1 MKTVHKTI
9 DVLEAFLKHESEM
22 GITELARLSRLNI
35 STVYRITSVLVRRGY
50 LSQRQKRGK
59 YSIAPKLLEFSSV
72 IRRQMKIGNVAFP
85 FLNKLHEVTNETVNL
100 AILDGSEAVCIEQIE
115 SSQNLHTMTKVGT
128 RFPLHCTGVG
138 KAFLA
143 YTGEKEVE
151 RYVRNKGL
159 PYRTKNTITEL
170 TKLKEELATI
180 RQEGIAVDNE
190 EFELGIK
197 CIGAPIFDSKG
208 NVVATFIV
216 SGPSVRLN
224 SSRIEEIRLLI
235 KHCSS
240 EISRALG

>member
-1 MKTVHKTI
+1 MKTVNKAI

-59 YSIAPKLLEFSSV
+59 YFIAPKLLEFSNV
-72 IRRQMKIGNVAFP
+72 IRKQMNIGNVAFP
-85 FLNKLHEVTNETVNL
+85 FLDKLHEVTNESINL
-100 AILDGSEAVCIEQIE
+100 AILDGSETVCIEQIE
-115 SSQNLHTMTKVGT
+115 SNQSLRIMTKVGT
-128 RFPLHCTGVG
+128 RFPLYCTGVG
-138 KAFLA
+138 KVFLA
-143 YTGEKEVE
+143 YMGEKEVE
-151 RYVRNKGL
+151 RYVRSKGL
-159 PYRTKNTITEL
+159 PHHTENTITEL

-180 RQEGIAVDNE
+180 RQEGVAVDNE

-197 CIGAPIFDSKG
+197 CIGAPIFDGTG
-208 NVVATFIV
+208 NVVASFIV

-224 SSRIEEIRLLI
+224 SSRIEEIKLLI

>member
-1 MKTVHKTI
+1 MKTVDKTI

-59 YSIAPKLLEFSSV
+59 YFIAPKLLEFSSA
-72 IRRQMKIGNVAFP
+72 IRQQMKIGNVAFP
-85 FLNKLHEVTNETVNL
+85 FLNKLHEVTNEAVNL

-115 SSQNLHTMTKVGT
+115 SSQNLRTMTKVGT
-128 RFPLHCTGVG
+128 RFPLYCTGVG

-143 YTGEKEVE
+143 YAEEKEVE
-151 RYVRNKGL
+151 RYARSKGL
-159 PYRTKNTITEL
+159 PYRTENTITEL

-197 CIGAPIFDSKG
+197 CIGAPIFDG
-208 NVVATFIV
+208 NGNIVATFIV

-224 SSRIEEIRLLI
+224 SSRIEEIKLLI